1 MIENLNQLKRA
12 LRPGIR
18 LQIVDH
24 RRTECINQLREV
36 TWITSNG
43 FCTKVLNQPADQDH
57 CRKWWPRCH
66 ALVGAGPAPG
76 HLKMVCAVHMP
87 TAATEKKR

>member
-43 FCTKVLNQPADQDH
+43 FCTKVLN
-57 CRKWWPRCH
+57 
-66 ALVGAGPAPG
+66 
-76 HLKMVCAVHMP
+76 
-87 TAATEKKR
+87 

>member
-43 FCTKVLNQPADQDH
+43 FCTKVLNQPDSFRQRRKS
-57 CRKWWPRCH
+57 CRGR
-66 ALVGAGPAPG
+66 
-76 HLKMVCAVHMP
+76 
-87 TAATEKKR
+87 